1 MSKGASLAR
10 IFVIYLVALG
20 VASAWLAWGPDTR
33 WLWLDGLI
41 ADLLATAVV
50 FVASRIHHNSSCYDP
65 YWSVL
70 PPFLVA
76 AWWISADSTGVDR
89 TRAILVAVVVGFWAL
104 RLTANWVQDWPGMG
118 HEDWR
123 YPMLRDNAGRLEA
136 VVDLMAIHVVP
147 TLIVFLALVP
157 AYAVVA
163 LPGRSINALDWVA
176 LLIGLAAPILQYVA
190 DAQMRR
196 FIRTRQPGQ
205 AMDRGLWSW
214 SRHPNYF
221 GEISFWVAL
230 ALFGIA
236 GSPGDWW
243 WLGLGAVAMIAMFQ
257 GASIPMME
265 ERSLKRRP
273 AYQDVIDRVP
283 RLIPRPPRRSS
294 AQESVV

>member
-1 MSKGASLAR
+1 MSKGASLVR
-10 IFVIYLVALG
+10 IAIVYVVAL
-20 VASAWLAWGPDTR
+20 AAATAWLVWGPDTR

-41 ADLLATAVV
+41 ADLIATVVV

-65 YWSVL
+65 FWSVL
-70 PPFLVA
+70 PPYLVV
-76 AWWISADSTGVDR
+76 AWWMASDADIDH
-89 TRAILVAVVVGFWAL
+89 TRAWLLTVVVFVWAL
-104 RLTANWVQDWPGMG
+104 RLTANWVQDWPGMV

-123 YPMLRDNAGRLEA
+123 YPMLRERAGRFGV
-136 VVDLMAIHVVP
+136 VVDLMAIHVIP

-163 LPGRSINALDWVA
+163 RPGKDPSVLDWIA
-176 LLIGLAAPILQYVA
+176 LVIGLAAPVLQFVA
-190 DAQMRR
+190 DAQMRS

-236 GSPGDWW
+236 GAPDDWW
-243 WLGLGAVAMIAMFQ
+243 WLILGSLAMIAMFQ
-257 GASIPMME
+257 GTSIPMME
-265 ERSLKRRP
+265 ERSLARRP
-273 AYQDVIDRVP
+273 SYQEVIDRVP
-283 RLIPRPPRRSS
+283 RLVPRPPRRPT
-294 AQESVV
+294 

>member
-1 MSKGASLAR
+1 VSKGASLVR
-10 IFVIYLVALG
+10 IAIVYVVAL
-20 VASAWLAWGPDTR
+20 AAATAWLVWGPDTR

-41 ADLLATAVV
+41 ADLIATVVV

-65 YWSVL
+65 FWSVL
-70 PPFLVA
+70 PPYLVV
-76 AWWISADSTGVDR
+76 AWWMASDADIDH
-89 TRAILVAVVVGFWAL
+89 TRAWLLTVVVFVWAL
-104 RLTANWVQDWPGMG
+104 RLTANWVQDWPGMV

-123 YPMLRDNAGRLEA
+123 YPMLRERAGRFGV
-136 VVDLMAIHVVP
+136 VVDLMAIHVIP

-163 LPGRSINALDWVA
+163 RPGKDPSVLDWIA
-176 LLIGLAAPILQYVA
+176 LVIGLAAPVLQFVA
-190 DAQMRR
+190 DAQMRS

-236 GSPGDWW
+236 GAPDDWW
-243 WLGLGAVAMIAMFQ
+243 WLILGSLAMIAMFQ
-257 GASIPMME
+257 GTSIPMME
-265 ERSLKRRP
+265 ERSLARRP
-273 AYQDVIDRVP
+273 SYQEVIDRVP
-283 RLIPRPPRRSS
+283 RLVPRPPRRPT
-294 AQESVV
+294 